1 MAVPGSVLPPVL
13 LGFGAQLAAGT
24 LVTAGLAVASLAGGL
39 LLGIAGAA
47 ARMSRRRLPR
57 TAAQAYTTAV
67 RGVPELLVIL
77 IVYFGA
83 SAAAGRVAA
92 LFGVTG
98 FFELNPFLAGVAA
111 LSLTFGAYAAEVLR
125 GAFLAVPPGQTEA
138 AYSLGLTRARVFSH
152 VLLPQV
158 WRTALPG
165 LGNLFLV
172 LLKDT
177 SLVSVVGLD
186 EIMRKSA
193 LAVSYTQQPFTFYL
207 AAAFIYLA
215 MTAVS
220 MAGIQV
226 LERRAARGMEWSG

>member
-1 MAVPGSVLPPVL
+1 MNGNPPVL

-57 TAAQAYTTAV
+57 AAAHAYTTAV
-67 RGVPELLVIL
+67 RGVPELLVVL
-77 IVYFGA
+77 MVYFGA
-83 SAAAGRVAA
+83 SAVIGRVAG
-92 LFGVTG
+92 LFGATG
-98 FFELNPFLAGVAA
+98 YFEPSPFIAGVVA
-111 LSLTFGAYAAEVLR
+111 LSLTFGAYATEVLR
-125 GAFLAVPPGQTEA
+125 GAFLAVPRRQTEA
-138 AYSLGLTRARVFSH
+138 AYAIGLNRLQTFRH

-186 EIMRKSA
+186 ELMRKSA
-193 LAVSYTQQPFTFYL
+193 IAVSYTREPFTFYF
-207 AAAFIYLA
+207 AAALIYLA
-215 MTAVS
+215 MTAFS
-220 MAGIQV
+220 MAAIQA
-226 LERRAARGMEWSG
+226 LERRAARGLERST

>member
-1 MAVPGSVLPPVL
+1 MTGDPVL

-47 ARMSRRRLPR
+47 AQMSRRRLPR
-57 TAAQAYTTAV
+57 AAAHAYTTAV
-67 RGVPELLVIL
+67 RGVPELLVVL
-77 IVYFGA
+77 MVYFGA
-83 SAAAGRVAA
+83 SAVIGRVAG
-92 LFGVTG
+92 LFGATG
-98 FFELNPFLAGVAA
+98 YFEPSPFIAGVVA
-111 LSLTFGAYAAEVLR
+111 LSLTFGAYATEVLR
-125 GAFLAVPPGQTEA
+125 GAFLAVPRQQTEA
-138 AYSLGLTRARVFSH
+138 AYAIGLNRLQTFRH

-186 EIMRKSA
+186 ELMRKSA
-193 LAVSYTQQPFTFYL
+193 IAVSYTREPFTFYF
-207 AAAFIYLA
+207 AAALIYLA
-215 MTAVS
+215 MTACS
-220 MAGIQV
+220 MAAIQA
-226 LERRAARGMEWSG
+226 LERRAARGLEPST

>member
-1 MAVPGSVLPPVL
+1 MNGNPPVL

-57 TAAQAYTTAV
+57 AAAHAYTTAV
-67 RGVPELLVIL
+67 RGVPELLVVL
-77 IVYFGA
+77 MVYFGA
-83 SAAAGRVAA
+83 SAVIGRVAG
-92 LFGVTG
+92 LFGATG
-98 FFELNPFLAGVAA
+98 YFEPSPFIAGVVA
-111 LSLTFGAYAAEVLR
+111 LSLTFGAYATEVLR
-125 GAFLAVPPGQTEA
+125 GAFLAVPRRQTEA
-138 AYSLGLTRARVFSH
+138 AYAIGLNRLQTFRH

-186 EIMRKSA
+186 ELMRKSA
-193 LAVSYTQQPFTFYL
+193 IAVSYTREPFTFYL
-207 AAAFIYLA
+207 AAALIYLA
-215 MTAVS
+215 MTAFS
-220 MAGIQV
+220 MAAIQA
-226 LERRAARGMEWSG
+226 LERRAGRGLEPST

>member
-1 MAVPGSVLPPVL
+1 MNGNPPVL

-47 ARMSRRRLPR
+47 AQMSRRRLPR
-57 TAAQAYTTAV
+57 AAAHAYTTAV
-67 RGVPELLVIL
+67 RGVPELLVVL

-83 SAAAGRVAA
+83 SAVIGRVAG
-92 LFGVTG
+92 LFGATG
-98 FFELNPFLAGVAA
+98 YFEPSPFIAGVVA
-111 LSLTFGAYAAEVLR
+111 LSLTFGAYATEVLR
-125 GAFLAVPPGQTEA
+125 GAFLAVPRQQTEA
-138 AYSLGLTRARVFSH
+138 AYAIGLNQLQTFRH

-186 EIMRKSA
+186 ELMRKSA
-193 LAVSYTQQPFTFYL
+193 IAVSYTREPFTFYF
-207 AAAFIYLA
+207 AAALIYLA
-215 MTAVS
+215 MTAFS
-220 MAGIQV
+220 MAGLQA
-226 LERRAARGMEWSG
+226 LERRAGRGLEPST

>member
-1 MAVPGSVLPPVL
+1 MNETPALL
-13 LGFGAQLAAGT
+13 LGFGTQLAAGT

-39 LLGIAGAA
+39 LLGVGGAA
-47 ARMSRRRLPR
+47 ARMSRRRLLR
-57 TAAQAYTTAV
+57 AAAHAYTTAV
-67 RGVPELLVIL
+67 RGVPELLVVL

-83 SAAAGRVAA
+83 SAAIGRVAT

-98 FFELNPFLAGVAA
+98 FFELNPFLAGVTA
-111 LSLTFGAYAAEVLR
+111 LSLTFGAYATEVLR
-125 GAFLAVPPGQTEA
+125 GAFLAVPPGQAEA
-138 AYSLGLTRARVFSH
+138 ASALGLTRLSAFRH

-186 EIMRKSA
+186 ELMRKSA
-193 LAVSYTQQPFTFYL
+193 LAVSYTQRPFTFYL
-207 AAAFIYLA
+207 AAAVIYLA

-226 LERRAARGMEWSG
+226 LERRAARGVGWSG

>member
-1 MAVPGSVLPPVL
+1 ML

-24 LVTAGLAVASLAGGL
+24 LVTAGLALASLAGGL
-39 LLGIAGAA
+39 LLGIVGAA
-47 ARMSRRRLPR
+47 ARMSRRRPLR
-57 TAAQAYTTAV
+57 TAALAYTTAV
-67 RGVPELLVIL
+67 RGVPELLVVL

-83 SAAAGRVAA
+83 SAGIARLAA

-98 FFELNPFLAGVAA
+98 FYELNPFLAGVSA
-111 LSLTFGAYAAEVLR
+111 LSLTFGAYATEVLR
-125 GAFLAVPPGQTEA
+125 GAFLAVPPGQGEA
-138 AYSLGLTRARVFSH
+138 AHALGLTRMQTFRH

-186 EIMRKSA
+186 ELMRKSA
-193 LAVSYTQQPFTFYL
+193 IAVSYTREPFTFYL
-207 AAAFIYLA
+207 AAALIYLA
-215 MTAVS
+215 MTAFS
-220 MAGIQV
+220 MAGIQA
-226 LERRAARGMEWSG
+226 LERRAGRGMEPSR

>member
-1 MAVPGSVLPPVL
+1 MNETPALL

-47 ARMSRRRLPR
+47 ARMSRRRLLR
-57 TAAQAYTTAV
+57 AAVQAYTTAV
-67 RGVPELLVIL
+67 RGVPELLVVL

-83 SAAAGRVAA
+83 SAAIGRVAP
-92 LFGVTG
+92 LFGFGG
-98 FFELNPFLAGVAA
+98 FFELNPFLAGVTA
-111 LSLTFGAYAAEVLR
+111 LSLTFGAYATEVLR
-125 GAFLAVPPGQTEA
+125 GAFLALPRGQVEA
-138 AYSLGLTRARVFSH
+138 ACALGLTRMGAFRH

-158 WRTALPG
+158 WRAALPG

-186 EIMRKSA
+186 ELMRKSA

-207 AAAFIYLA
+207 AAAVIYLA

-220 MAGIQV
+220 MAGIQA
-226 LERRAARGMEWSG
+226 LERRAARGVGWSG

>member
-1 MAVPGSVLPPVL
+1 MNGNPPVL

-47 ARMSRRRLPR
+47 AQMSRRRLPR
-57 TAAQAYTTAV
+57 AAAHAYTTAV
-67 RGVPELLVIL
+67 RGVPELLVVL
-77 IVYFGA
+77 MVYFGA
-83 SAAAGRVAA
+83 SAVIGRVAG
-92 LFGVTG
+92 LFGATG
-98 FFELNPFLAGVAA
+98 YFEPSPFIAGVVA
-111 LSLTFGAYAAEVLR
+111 LSLTFGAYATEVLR
-125 GAFLAVPPGQTEA
+125 GAFLAVPRRQTEA
-138 AYSLGLTRARVFSH
+138 AYAIGLNRLQTFRH

-186 EIMRKSA
+186 ELMRKSA
-193 LAVSYTQQPFTFYL
+193 IAVSYTREPFTFYL
-207 AAAFIYLA
+207 AAALIYLA
-215 MTAVS
+215 MTAFS
-220 MAGIQV
+220 MAAIQA
-226 LERRAARGMEWSG
+226 LERRAGRGLEPST

>member
-1 MAVPGSVLPPVL
+1 MNGDPPVL
-13 LGFGAQLAAGT
+13 LGFGTQLAAGT

-47 ARMSRRRLPR
+47 AQMSRRRLPR
-57 TAAQAYTTAV
+57 AAAHAYTTAV
-67 RGVPELLVIL
+67 RGVPELLVVL

-83 SAAAGRVAA
+83 SAVIGRVAG
-92 LFGVTG
+92 LFGATG
-98 FFELNPFLAGVAA
+98 YFEPSPFIAGVVA
-111 LSLTFGAYAAEVLR
+111 LSLTFGAYATEVLR
-125 GAFLAVPPGQTEA
+125 GAFLAVPRRQTEA
-138 AYSLGLTRARVFSH
+138 AYAIGLNRRQTFRH

-186 EIMRKSA
+186 ELMRKSA
-193 LAVSYTQQPFTFYL
+193 IAVSYTREPFTFYF
-207 AAAFIYLA
+207 AAALIYLA
-215 MTAVS
+215 MTAFS
-220 MAGIQV
+220 MAGLQA
-226 LERRAARGMEWSG
+226 LERRAARGMEPST

>member
-1 MAVPGSVLPPVL
+1 MNGHTPVL

-24 LVTAGLAVASLAGGL
+24 LVTAALALASLAGGL
-39 LLGIAGAA
+39 LLGIGTAA
-47 ARMSRRRLPR
+47 ARMSRLPLLR
-57 TAAQAYTTAV
+57 GAARAYTTAV
-67 RGVPELLVIL
+67 RGVPELLVVL

-83 SAAAGRVAA
+83 SALLGRVAT
-92 LFGVTG
+92 LFGAAG
-98 FFELNPFLAGVAA
+98 FFEINPFIAGASA

-125 GAFLAVPPGQTEA
+125 GGFLAVPPQQAEA
-138 AYSLGLTRARVFSH
+138 AYALGLTRPQTFRL

-186 EIMRKSA
+186 ELMRKSA
-193 LAVSYTQQPFTFYL
+193 IAVSYTREPFTFYL
-207 AAAFIYLA
+207 AAACVYLA

-220 MAGIQV
+220 MGGIQA
-226 LERRAARGMEWSG
+226 LERLAARGAAESG

>member
-1 MAVPGSVLPPVL
+1 MNGDPPVL

-47 ARMSRRRLPR
+47 AQMSRRRLPR
-57 TAAQAYTTAV
+57 AAAHAYTTAV
-67 RGVPELLVIL
+67 RGVPELLVL

-83 SAAAGRVAA
+83 SAVIGRVAG
-92 LFGVTG
+92 LFGATG
-98 FFELNPFLAGVAA
+98 YFEPSPFIAGVVA
-111 LSLTFGAYAAEVLR
+111 LSLTFGAYATEVLR
-125 GAFLAVPPGQTEA
+125 GAFLAVPRQQTEA
-138 AYSLGLTRARVFSH
+138 AYAIGLNQLQTFRH

-186 EIMRKSA
+186 ELMRKSA
-193 LAVSYTQQPFTFYL
+193 IAVSYTREPFTFYF
-207 AAAFIYLA
+207 AAALIYLA
-215 MTAVS
+215 MTACS
-220 MAGIQV
+220 MAAIQA
-226 LERRAARGMEWSG
+226 LERRAARGLEPST

>member
-1 MAVPGSVLPPVL
+1 MNETPALL

-47 ARMSRRRLPR
+47 ARMSRRRLLR
-57 TAAQAYTTAV
+57 AAVQAYTTAV
-67 RGVPELLVIL
+67 RGVPELLVVL

-83 SAAAGRVAA
+83 SAAIGRVAA
-92 LFGVTG
+92 LFGLTG
-98 FFELNPFLAGVAA
+98 FFELNPFLAGVTA
-111 LSLTFGAYAAEVLR
+111 LSLTFGAYATEVLR
-125 GAFLAVPPGQTEA
+125 GAFLALPGGQVEA
-138 AYSLGLTRARVFSH
+138 ACALGLTRMGAFRH

-158 WRTALPG
+158 WRAALPG

-186 EIMRKSA
+186 ELMRKSA

-207 AAAFIYLA
+207 AAAVIYLA

-220 MAGIQV
+220 MAGIQA
-226 LERRAARGMEWSG
+226 LERRAARGVGWSG

>member
-1 MAVPGSVLPPVL
+1 MNGDPPVL

-57 TAAQAYTTAV
+57 AAAHAYTTAV
-67 RGVPELLVIL
+67 RGVPELLVVL

-83 SAAAGRVAA
+83 SAVIGRVAG
-92 LFGVTG
+92 LFGATG
-98 FFELNPFLAGVAA
+98 YFEPSPFIAGVVA
-111 LSLTFGAYAAEVLR
+111 LSLTFGAYATEVLR
-125 GAFLAVPPGQTEA
+125 GAFLAVPRQQTEA
-138 AYSLGLTRARVFSH
+138 AYAIGLNRLQTFRH

-186 EIMRKSA
+186 ELMRKSA
-193 LAVSYTQQPFTFYL
+193 IAVSYTREPFTFYF
-207 AAAFIYLA
+207 AAALIYLA
-215 MTAVS
+215 MTAFS
-220 MAGIQV
+220 MAAIQA
-226 LERRAARGMEWSG
+226 LERRAARGLEPST

>member
-1 MAVPGSVLPPVL
+1 MNGNPPVL

-24 LVTAGLAVASLAGGL
+24 LVTAGLAVASLAVGL

-47 ARMSRRRLPR
+47 AQMSRRRLPR
-57 TAAQAYTTAV
+57 AAAHAYTTAV
-67 RGVPELLVIL
+67 RGVPELLVVL

-83 SAAAGRVAA
+83 SAVIGRVAG
-92 LFGVTG
+92 LFGATG
-98 FFELNPFLAGVAA
+98 YFEPSPFIAGVVA
-111 LSLTFGAYAAEVLR
+111 LSLTFGAYATEVLR

-138 AYSLGLTRARVFSH
+138 AYALGFTRLRAFRH

-186 EIMRKSA
+186 ELMRKSA
-193 LAVSYTQQPFTFYL
+193 IAVSYTREPFTFYF
-207 AAAFIYLA
+207 AAALIYLA
-215 MTAVS
+215 MTAFS
-220 MAGIQV
+220 MAGLQA
-226 LERRAARGMEWSG
+226 LERRAARGMERST

>member
-1 MAVPGSVLPPVL
+1 MNGNPPVL

-39 LLGIAGAA
+39 LLGMAGAA

-57 TAAQAYTTAV
+57 AAAHTYTTAV
-67 RGVPELLVIL
+67 RGVPELLVVL

-83 SAAAGRVAA
+83 SAVIGRVAG
-92 LFGVTG
+92 LFGATG
-98 FFELNPFLAGVAA
+98 YFEPSPFIAGVVA
-111 LSLTFGAYAAEVLR
+111 LSLTFGAYATEVLR

-138 AYSLGLTRARVFSH
+138 AYAIGLNRLQTFRH

-186 EIMRKSA
+186 ELMRKSA
-193 LAVSYTQQPFTFYL
+193 IAVSYTREPFTFYF
-207 AAAFIYLA
+207 AAALIYLA
-215 MTAVS
+215 MTAFS
-220 MAGIQV
+220 MAGLQA
-226 LERRAARGMEWSG
+226 LERRAARGLEPST

>member
-1 MAVPGSVLPPVL
+1 MNGDPPVL

-57 TAAQAYTTAV
+57 AAAHAYTTAV
-67 RGVPELLVIL
+67 RGVPELLVVL

-83 SAAAGRVAA
+83 SSVIGRVAG
-92 LFGVTG
+92 LFGATG
-98 FFELNPFLAGVAA
+98 YFEPSPFIAGVVA
-111 LSLTFGAYAAEVLR
+111 LSLTFGAYATEVLR
-125 GAFLAVPPGQTEA
+125 GAFLAVPRRQTEA
-138 AYSLGLTRARVFSH
+138 AYAIGLNRRQTFRH

-186 EIMRKSA
+186 ELMRKSA
-193 LAVSYTQQPFTFYL
+193 IAVSYTREPFTFYF
-207 AAAFIYLA
+207 AAALIYLA
-215 MTAVS
+215 MTACS
-220 MAGIQV
+220 MAAIQA
-226 LERRAARGMEWSG
+226 LERRAARGLEPST

>member
-1 MAVPGSVLPPVL
+1 MNETPALL
-13 LGFGAQLAAGT
+13 LGFGGQLAAGT
-24 LVTAGLAVASLAGGL
+24 LVTAALAAASLAGGL

-47 ARMSRRRLPR
+47 ARMSRLRLL
-57 TAAQAYTTAV
+57 TSAVQVYTTAV
-67 RGVPELLVIL
+67 RGVPELLVVL

-83 SAAAGRVAA
+83 SAAIGRVAA
-92 LFGVTG
+92 LFGFTG
-98 FFELNPFLAGVAA
+98 FFELNPFLAGVTA
-111 LSLTFGAYAAEVLR
+111 LSLTFGAYATEVLR

-138 AYSLGLTRARVFSH
+138 AYALGLTRIAAFRH

-186 EIMRKSA
+186 ELMRKSA

-207 AAAFIYLA
+207 AAAVIYLA

-226 LERRAARGMEWSG
+226 LERRAARGMGWSG